1 MNEFRK
7 QSALATGF
15 NYEQQLSSFLPAPF
29 SFNIDKLSEK
39 ELRVAEL
46 VLRGYTYTDIAEA
59 LNIQPNTVKTHQKKI
74 YSKLHINSKRELF
87 ALVETRG
94 L

>member
-1 MNEFRK
+1 MNELRK

-15 NYEQQLSSFLPAPF
+15 NYEQQLSSFLPAHFPYKT
-29 SFNIDKLSEK
+29 DKLSEK
-39 ELRVAEL
+39 ELQVAEL
-46 VLRGYTYTDIAEA
+46 VLRGYTYTDIAVT
-59 LNIQPNTVKTHQKKI
+59 LKIQPNTVKTHQKRI

-94 L
+94 V